1 MEFINIK
8 SNAPTDNKY
17 ELGGGG
23 GGNMFNKIGGLQLN
37 DLTEDNSD
45 KGSDISGSIED
56 PEEFRMKLISNNDV
70 KPSEMN
76 RNLQPSLSPSIHD
89 SPRHSPQPSP
99 RTLGQKSFHLS
110 HEEDERRDSYG
121 ERRDSE
127 RRDDYGE
134 RREEYGE
141 RRSESRSSRHS
152 DYGQLPGASRENSM
166 DYRKRML
173 DDRREKLF
181 LLSKIERMA
190 EKGFALSGN
199 FSLNSPKEDL
209 QLEVERLEYKIEME
223 NSVKGYKDSMMFF
236 SGISELASKYFG
248 VGKINGFSEQIYG
261 DLYNEP
267 YKYDGVL
274 EEIYEKNRNKPKL
287 PPEVRLMMMF
297 GGSLFMYHISNSMM
311 PKFGGMM
318 GGVQPQQPIQQNVDP
333 NLLEKLREAHINNIQ
348 NSSQPMPSQQ
358 MSSGPRVEPK
368 IVRNEMKGPQGV
380 DDLLKSFEQ
389 QRPSMQQADTASAVG
404 TDIDGI
410 SLSASE
416 IASGKTP
423 RRRKKQPKNNESTFV
438 LDM

>member
-1 MEFINIK
+1 
-8 SNAPTDNKY
+8 
-17 ELGGGG
+17 
-23 GGNMFNKIGGLQLN
+23 MFNKIGGLQLN
-37 DLTEDNSD
+37 DLTDDNSD
-45 KGSDISGSIED
+45 KGSVASESIDD

-70 KPSEMN
+70 KQTETN

-99 RTLGQKSFHLS
+99 RTLAQKSFHLS
-110 HEEDERRDSYG
+110 REENDSDRRDDERRFD
-121 ERRDSE
+121 ERRFDERRFDERRFDERRFDERRSDE
-127 RRDDYGE
+127 RRDDY
-134 RREEYGE
+134 E
-141 RRSESRSSRHS
+141 RRSESRGSHHS
-152 DYGQLPGASRENSM
+152 DYGQLPGSARENSI
-166 DYRKRML
+166 DYRRRML

-199 FSLNSPKEDL
+199 FNLNSPKEDL

-236 SGISELASKYFG
+236 SGISELASRYFG
-248 VGKINGFSEQIYG
+248 VGKIGGFSEQIYG

-318 GGVQPQQPIQQNVDP
+318 PSAPTQQPIQQNVDP

-348 NSSQPMPSQQ
+348 NSGGPQSMGQAP
-358 MSSGPRVEPK
+358 GPRVEPK

-380 DDLLKSFEQ
+380 DDLLKAFE
-389 QRPSMQQADTASAVG
+389 QRPSVQQTDTASAVG

-416 IASGKTP
+416 IASGKMP
-423 RRRKKQPKNNESTFV
+423 RRRKKQPKNNENTFV